1 MNFSRALVEIS
12 QSNSS
17 AIVNEIFDSM
27 VEFSHK
33 ENGLVELKLTQLP
46 SEAQL
51 DLEFDHD
58 LLQRLVTKT

>member
-17 AIVNEIFDSM
+17 AVVNEIFDSM

-33 ENGLVELKLTQLP
+33 ETGLIELKLTELP
-46 SEAQL
+46 SEA
-51 DLEFDHD
+51 
-58 LLQRLVTKT
+58 